1 MPGLILSN
9 FTHLNKSIKIILN
22 YILGP
27 VLFLWLA
34 ISIYHQLQTQ
44 KDLNGALQQIKQS
57 VSGEKSW
64 KLMLAGVLMIVNWG
78 IEARKWQ
85 LLVRHLQPVSFL
97 KAYYSVLSGV
107 AFAINT
113 PNRIG
118 EYGGRVLYIKDGSR
132 VKAISLAILGSISQ
146 LIVTLVAGLIGFL
159 YLRNLNIFS
168 TTGSVHPLSTLWLN
182 IILYG
187 VLLVTFFTVLFY
199 FRISWL
205 VKWLEKIPGKSK
217 FIQYIKVLDE
227 FETKQLLQV
236 LGLSLTRYLVFV
248 SQYLLLLNVFGVEI
262 EWWQGFWVISVL
274 FQILAIIPTFAL
286 AELGIRGKVSIFLLA
301 SFSNNYV
308 GIISCTVGIWIINL
322 VVPALIGSLLI
333 LGVKIFS
340 NK

>member
-1 MPGLILSN
+1 MSN

-22 YILGP
+22 YFLGP
-27 VLFLWLA
+27 ALFLWLA
-34 ISIYHQLQTQ
+34 VSIYHQLQTQ
-44 KDLNGALQQIKQS
+44 KDLPGAIEQIRRSLTGQQ
-57 VSGEKSW
+57 SW
-64 KLMLAGVLMIVNWG
+64 KLMLAAGLMFINWG

-85 LLVRHLQPVSFL
+85 LLVNHLQPVSFL
-97 KAYYSVLSGV
+97 KAFYSVLSGV

-132 VKAISLAILGSISQ
+132 AKAISLAILGSISQ
-146 LIVTLVAGLIGFL
+146 LIVTLVAGLTGLL

-168 TTGSVHPLSTLWLN
+168 TTASAHPLSSLWLI

-187 VLLVTFFTVLFY
+187 VLIVTLLIVLVY
-199 FRISWL
+199 FRLSWL
-205 VKWLEKIPGKSK
+205 VKWLEKIPVKSR

-248 SQYLLLLNVFGVEI
+248 SQYLLLMDVFGVEI
-262 EWWQGFWVISVL
+262 NWWQGFWVISVL
-274 FQILAIIPTFAL
+274 FLILAIIPTFAL
-286 AELGIRGKVSIFLLA
+286 AELGIRGKVSIFLLE
-301 SFSNNYV
+301 SFSKNYV
-308 GIISCTVGIWIINL
+308 GIISCTLGIWIINL